1 MTLHAVKQNIIEY
14 GKKFADIGFSL
25 GDSPRILVQQ
35 NHRVFG
41 TEPDADFT
49 DLQVKEICDITGT
62 SDPAKGALIASPY
75 EAMVVA
81 KTEYT
86 AMCIRD
92 GLSIPAVLDDM
103 AMIIGSRVSIVP
115 EDRLS
120 LAKALRKSPAVLTT
134 EGNLMVCG
142 RNLYEVFTGLLI
154 LEKNAGIFV
163 DADFLGG
170 AHPVCPLMGK
180 LEHKIYLK
188 KYSRKEMERQD
199 RLEQQAP
206 VEIPE
211 DILQDAASDYAEMD
225 LPKKDRSPEEQ
236 KCREQVVEYGIRLLD
251 SGLVQGTWGNLSLRL
266 DDEWMLCTPSGMD
279 YRGLTP
285 EDIVKVNL
293 ETLAYEGALKPTSE
307 KDFHAGI
314 YRNRPD
320 VNAVIHTHA
329 RYACVYAACGLS
341 FTTSSGDAIECA
353 AYGPSGTGLLSR
365 NVQNAIG
372 ENRGCLMKNHGMVAV
387 GSDLD
392 DAFHT
397 AMSIENAAKARIE
410 QFWTE

>member
-41 TEPDADFT
+41 TEPGADFT

-62 SDPAKGALIASPY
+62 SDSAKGALIASPY

-142 RNLYEVFTGLLI
+142 RNLYEVLTRLLI

-188 KYSRKEMERQD
+188 KYSQKEMERQD

-206 VEIPE
+206 AEIPE
-211 DILQDAASDYAEMD
+211 EILQDRKS
-225 LPKKDRSPEEQ
+225 
-236 KCREQVVEYGIRLLD
+236 VV
-251 SGLVQGTWGNLSLRL
+251 
-266 DDEWMLCTPSGMD
+266 
-279 YRGLTP
+279 
-285 EDIVKVNL
+285 
-293 ETLAYEGALKPTSE
+293 
-307 KDFHAGI
+307 
-314 YRNRPD
+314 
-320 VNAVIHTHA
+320 
-329 RYACVYAACGLS
+329 
-341 FTTSSGDAIECA
+341 
-353 AYGPSGTGLLSR
+353 
-365 NVQNAIG
+365 
-372 ENRGCLMKNHGMVAV
+372 
-387 GSDLD
+387 
-392 DAFHT
+392 
-397 AMSIENAAKARIE
+397 
-410 QFWTE
+410 

>member
-35 NHRVFG
+35 NLRVFG
-41 TEPDADFT
+41 TEPGADFAN
-49 DLQVKEICDITGT
+49 LQVKEIRDITGT

-75 EAMVVA
+75 EAMVAA
-81 KTEYT
+81 KTKYT
-86 AMCIRD
+86 AMCIQD

-103 AMIIGSRVSIVP
+103 AMIIGNRVSIVP

-134 EGNLMVCG
+134 EGNLIVCG

-170 AHPVCPLMGK
+170 ARPVCPLMGK

-188 KYSRKEMERQD
+188 KYSRKEMERQN

-206 VEIPE
+206 AEIPE
-211 DILQDAASDYAEMD
+211 EILQDAAADYAEMD
-225 LPKKDRSPEEQ
+225 LPERDWSPEEQ

-266 DDEWMLCTPSGMD
+266 DDELPGSGRALVVHQKIHRPAAFHVD
-279 YRGLTP
+279 EFGVLPADVHDGAIPPNHLVSASAVAR
-285 EDIVKVNL
+285 NL
-293 ETLAYEGALKPTSE
+293 RNHLVRVVHGNPPVAGGHNPAIL
-307 KDFHAGI
+307 HAAQLF
-314 YRNRPD
+314 RQP
-320 VNAVIHTHA
+320 
-329 RYACVYAACGLS
+329 
-341 FTTSSGDAIECA
+341 
-353 AYGPSGTGLLSR
+353 
-365 NVQNAIG
+365 VQNNPG
-372 ENRGCLMKNHGMVAV
+372 RNLAV
-387 GSDLD
+387 PAGGHHLE
-392 DAFHT
+392 FRFPVLP
-397 AMSIENAAKARIE
+397 ENAD
-410 QFWTE
+410 F

>member
-1 MTLHAVKQNIIEY
+1 
-14 GKKFADIGFSL
+14 
-25 GDSPRILVQQ
+25 
-35 NHRVFG
+35 
-41 TEPDADFT
+41 
-49 DLQVKEICDITGT
+49 
-62 SDPAKGALIASPY
+62 
-75 EAMVVA
+75 
-81 KTEYT
+81 
-86 AMCIRD
+86 
-92 GLSIPAVLDDM
+92 
-103 AMIIGSRVSIVP
+103 
-115 EDRLS
+115 
-120 LAKALRKSPAVLTT
+120 
-134 EGNLMVCG
+134 
-142 RNLYEVFTGLLI
+142 
-154 LEKNAGIFV
+154 
-163 DADFLGG
+163 
-170 AHPVCPLMGK
+170 
-180 LEHKIYLK
+180 
-188 KYSRKEMERQD
+188 
-199 RLEQQAP
+199 
-206 VEIPE
+206 
-211 DILQDAASDYAEMD
+211 
-225 LPKKDRSPEEQ
+225 
-236 KCREQVVEYGIRLLD
+236 
-251 SGLVQGTWGNLSLRL
+251 
-266 DDEWMLCTPSGMD
+266 MLCTPSGMD

-410 QFWTE
+410 QFWEE